1 MYISPSPPVSKVE
14 VELPVKRHP
23 EGGQAEDHQIL
34 GAGRC
39 FLVSHEGDPQQF
51 VTLKMCPYYPD
62 LLVAQQ

>member
-1 MYISPSPPVSKVE
+1 M
-14 VELPVKRHP
+14 ELPVKRHP
-23 EGGQAEDHQIL
+23 EGGQAEDHQVL
-34 GAGRC
+34 GTGRC